1 MKGVNSMKVA
11 IHTLGCKVNSYESSA
26 VLAMFKDANYEVV
39 DFNSFS
45 DVYIINT
52 CSVTNQSDAK
62 SRKYIRQA
70 IRKNPEAIVVVMGC
84 YAQTNKE
91 EIKNILGVS
100 IVIGNHEKNN
110 VLNLV
115 NEFISKRNPIDKV
128 IDISKVKDFENLEAT
143 EFERTRA
150 FLKIQDGCNNF
161 CSYCIIPYARGRM
174 RSRPKADVLKQALM
188 ITEKGY
194 KEIVLT
200 GIHTGGYGVDI
211 NYAFSS
217 LVKDILNNTPKLER
231 LRISSIE
238 MNQIDDEILRLLKE
252 EPRLCNHIH
261 LPIQSGSNNVLKMM
275 NRHYDIDRYM
285 DVVNKLR
292 EANPDIS
299 ITTDIIIG
307 YPTESEEDFNET
319 LENVKKINFSFMH
332 IFPFSKRSGTVAARY
347 EELNGNI
354 MNERLKK
361 ISKINQEMAKSF
373 ADKFINRELDF
384 IPESY
389 HDGNLIGHT
398 SNFLKVIVKGN
409 EELIGQKISIIIKRT
424 GFPENYGEI
433 I

>member
-1 MKGVNSMKVA
+1 MKGVKSMKVA

-91 EIKNILGVS
+91 EIKRILGVS

-409 EELIGQKISIIIKRT
+409 EELIGQKISIIIKKT

>member
-1 MKGVNSMKVA
+1 MKVA

>member
-1 MKGVNSMKVA
+1 MKVA

-91 EIKNILGVS
+91 EIKRILGVS

-409 EELIGQKISIIIKRT
+409 EELIGQKISIIIKKT